1 MEYPQMSERD
11 STALLLDEEV
21 DGLAL
26 EKENRELAS
35 KQVRKINDT
44 LRKVRKI
51 SRDSQQMV
59 RPVLLEAVLPA
70 PVEPESS
77 SVIVEEVF
85 SARGKDARRER
96 DDSTDKILI
105 PEPALDSP
113 VGEVFRKAFEMFE
126 AECTQFRFT
135 RNKNSPVVR
144 SWKLA

>member
-1 MEYPQMSERD
+1 MSERD
-11 STALLLDEEV
+11 SAAFVMDDEV

-51 SRDSQQMV
+51 SRDSQTML
-59 RPVLLEAVLPA
+59 RPVLDSQAAESVEAA
-70 PVEPESS
+70 S
-77 SVIVEEVF
+77 SVVVEEVF
-85 SARGKDARRER
+85 VAKGRDARRER

-113 VGEVFRKAFEMFE
+113 VGEVFRKALEMFE
-126 AECTQFRFT
+126 AECTQYRFT
-135 RNKNSPVVR
+135 RGKNSPVVR